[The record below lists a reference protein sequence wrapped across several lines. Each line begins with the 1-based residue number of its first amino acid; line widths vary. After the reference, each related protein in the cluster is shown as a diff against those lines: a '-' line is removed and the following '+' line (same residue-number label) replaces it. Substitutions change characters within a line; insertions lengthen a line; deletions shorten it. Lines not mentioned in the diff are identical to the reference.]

1 MTKLQERE
9 TALAEPAWEFA
20 RLFPAQGQWDEE
32 DYFAIATNQLVEFSN
47 GHLEVL
53 EMPSIAH
60 QLIALALFRLFDRWV
75 EAQALGK
82 VLLAPIKIQL
92 WPGKYREP
100 NLVLILTHRL
110 QRHTEQ
116 YWLGADLV
124 IEVVSP
130 GDRQRDTKTKRWEY
144 AQAGIPEYW
153 IVDPESQT
161 ITVLTLAQTAMPP
174 SYRVHGELGVGQQA
188 TSYLLANFV
197 VDVDRL
203 FAGAM
208 V

>member
-9 TALAEPAWEFA
+9 AARAEPAWEFA

-47 GHLEVL
+47 GYLEVL
-53 EMPSIAH
+53 DMPSITH

-100 NLVLILTHRL
+100 DLVLILPHRL
-110 QRHTEQ
+110 QRRTEQ

-124 IEVVSP
+124 IEVISP

-161 ITVLTLAQTAMPP
+161 ITVLTLPQTAVPP
-174 SYRVHGELGVGQQA
+174 TYHVHGEFGAGQQA
-188 TSYLLANFV
+188 TSCLLAKFA

-203 FAGAM
+203 FTGALI
-208 V
+208 

>member
-1 MTKLQERE
+1 MTNLQERE
-9 TALAEPAWEFA
+9 AVLPEPAWEFA

-32 DYFAIATNQLVEFSN
+32 DYFAIETNQLVEFSN

-53 EMPSIAH
+53 EMPSITH

-82 VLLAPIKIQL
+82 VLLAPIKVQL

-100 NLVLILTHRL
+100 DLLFIAPHRL
-110 QRHTEQ
+110 AQRTDQ

-124 IEVVSP
+124 VEVISP
-130 GDRQRDTKTKRWEY
+130 GDRQRDTKTKRREY

-153 IVDPESQT
+153 LVDPEAQT
-161 ITVLTLAQTAMPP
+161 ITVLTLTQTPGAS
-174 SYRVHGELGVGQQA
+174 SYRVHGEFRAGQHA
-188 TSYLLANFV
+188 TSCLLADFV
-197 VDVDRL
+197 VDVERL

-208 V
+208 I